1 MSLGSD
7 CEVWKIK
14 IKIQI
19 KKETINSLETRK
31 KKCPLMKHL
40 NEEKG
45 NVTEL
50 TN

>member
-1 MSLGSD
+1 M
-7 CEVWKIK
+7 WNII

-19 KKETINSLETRK
+19 KKETINSLETRE
-31 KKCPLMKHL
+31 KKCPLMQHL